1 MDRYTFLWIGTFLV
15 MLLYTAISKPD
26 FEGTSASVAIPYFVI
41 AAIAGVIQYFK
52 LLGKE

>member
-1 MDRYTFLWIGTFLV
+1 MDRYTFLWIGAFLT
-15 MLLYTAISKPD
+15 MILYAAISKPD

-41 AAIAGVIQYFK
+41 AAIAFAVQYFK